1 MTYFNLRFQ
10 EASFIWLAMN
20 DLITFLLRLSRHV
33 NSMITGALDRIY
45 VPYPDCIC
53 DQKSV

>member
-10 EASFIWLAMN
+10 EASFIWLAIN

-33 NSMITGALDRIY
+33 NWVITGALDRIY
-45 VPYPDCIC
+45 VTYPDCIR
-53 DQKSV
+53 D